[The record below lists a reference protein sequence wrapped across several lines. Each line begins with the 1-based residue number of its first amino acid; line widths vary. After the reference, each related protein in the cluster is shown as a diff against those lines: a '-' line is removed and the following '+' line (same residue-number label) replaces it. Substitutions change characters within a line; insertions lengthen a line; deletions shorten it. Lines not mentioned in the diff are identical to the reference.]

1 MASLASM
8 VCSRWGVAEMRGCAT
23 GGSATGLLDAPPET
37 GDRDAQ
43 RAATQRPGLPQPPSH
58 EA

>member
-1 MASLASM
+1 M

-23 GGSATGLLDAPPET
+23 GGSATGLRDAPPET